1 MILNKS
7 SADKKLRRM
16 AMEIAER
23 NIETTHLIL
32 IGIKANGLI
41 IAEKIA
47 HHLKTIYP
55 GTLSVLALEI
65 NKRNP
70 DSVKIEPEMDFNGKT
85 IIVIDDVANSGRTFL
100 YALKPLLQ
108 CLPKQIETLALVE
121 RTYKLFPIDINY
133 VGISV
138 STQEHENIAVLV
150 EGNEITG
157 AAIKEY

>member
-23 NIETTHLIL
+23 NTEAPHLIL
-32 IGIKANGLI
+32 IGIKSNGLI

-47 HHLKTIYP
+47 TYLKDIYP
-55 GTLSVLALEI
+55 GSLSVLALEI

-70 DSVKIEPEMDFNGKT
+70 DVINIHPEMDFNDQT

-108 CLPKQIETLALVE
+108 CSPKQIETLALVE
-121 RTYKLFPIDINY
+121 RTYKLFPIAINY

-138 STQEHENIAVLV
+138 STQEQENIAVLV
-150 EGNEITG
+150 EGDEILG

>member
-23 NIETTHLIL
+23 NVEAPHLIL
-32 IGIKANGLI
+32 IGIKSNGLI

-47 HHLKTIYP
+47 AYLKDIYP

-70 DSVKIEPEMDFNGKT
+70 DVIKILPEMGFTGQT

-121 RTYKLFPIDINY
+121 RTYKLFPIAINY

-150 EGNEITG
+150 EGDEILG

>member
-7 SADKKLRRM
+7 SADKKLKRM

-23 NIETTHLIL
+23 HIEAPHLIL
-32 IGIKANGLI
+32 IGIKSNGLI

-47 HHLKTIYP
+47 AYLKDIYH
-55 GTLSVLALEI
+55 GSLSVLALDI

-70 DSVKIEPEMDFNGKT
+70 DEIIISPEMDFTNQT

-100 YALKPLLQ
+100 YALKPLLN

-121 RTYKLFPIDINY
+121 RTYKLFPVAINY

-150 EGNEITG
+150 EANEILG
-157 AAIKEY
+157 AALKEY

>member
-1 MILNKS
+1 MILDKS

-23 NIETTHLIL
+23 NLEAPHLIL
-32 IGIKANGLI
+32 IGIKNNGFI

-47 HHLKTIYP
+47 AYLKPIYTGTI
-55 GTLSVLALEI
+55 SVLALDI

-70 DSVKIEPEMDFNGKT
+70 DIIKIEPAMDFNGQT

-121 RTYKLFPIDINY
+121 RTYKLFPIAINY

-138 STQEHENIAVLV
+138 STQPHENIAVLV
-150 EGNEITG
+150 NGSEIIG

>member
-1 MILNKS
+1 MILQKS

-23 NIETTHLIL
+23 NIEVPHLIL
-32 IGIKANGLI
+32 IGIKNNGLI
-41 IAEKIA
+41 IADKIA
-47 HHLKTIYP
+47 GYLKDIYS
-55 GTLSVLALEI
+55 GSLSVLALDI

-70 DSVKIEPEMDFNGKT
+70 DVIKIKPEMDFNGQT

-108 CLPKQIETLALVE
+108 CLPKKIETLALVE
-121 RTYKLFPIDINY
+121 RTYKLFPIAINY

-150 EGNEITG
+150 EGNEIVG

>member
-1 MILNKS
+1 MILQKS

-23 NIETTHLIL
+23 NIEAPHLIL
-32 IGIKANGLI
+32 IGIKNNGLI
-41 IAEKIA
+41 IADKIA
-47 HHLKTIYP
+47 DYLKDIYS
-55 GTLSVLALEI
+55 GSLSVLALDL

-70 DSVKIEPEMDFNGKT
+70 DVIKIKPEMDFNGQT

-108 CLPKQIETLALVE
+108 CLPKKIETLALVE
-121 RTYKLFPIDINY
+121 RTYKLFPIAINY

-150 EGNEITG
+150 EGNEIVG

>member
-16 AMEIAER
+16 AMEISER
-23 NIETTHLIL
+23 HIEAPHLIL
-32 IGIKANGLI
+32 IGIKTNGLI
-41 IAEKIA
+41 IADKIA
-47 HHLKTIYP
+47 AYLKDIYP
-55 GTLSVLALEI
+55 GTLSVLALQI

-70 DSVKIEPEMDFNGKT
+70 EIINIEPEMDFNGQT

-121 RTYKLFPIDINY
+121 RTYKLFPIAINY

-138 STQEHENIAVLV
+138 STQAHENIAVLV
-150 EGNEITG
+150 EDDQILG